1 MRIKVIEWPSK
12 SPHLSPRENPV
23 WERKLQ
29 VAKYQFLYSG
39 LSQNPVGDVGK
50 PGGDLQETPYSC
62 DYQQGFSI
70 KFKVKF
76 FSGIKYLFHSRTCK
90 LIYVM
95 CFCFVCFFCFFGF
108 TCKLFVQLT
117 CLRTFGKRTFEA
129 MVPELRNTL
138 IVHLR
143 FTDPVKSFKSQL
155 KTYLFTQ
162 ACQ

>member
-1 MRIKVIEWPSK
+1 M
-12 SPHLSPRENPV
+12 
-23 WERKLQ
+23 WERKLP
-29 VAKYQFLYSG
+29 VAKQHFLYSG
-39 LSQNPVGDVGK
+39 LGQNPVGDVGK
-50 PGGDLQETPYSC
+50 PGGELQETPHSC

-70 KFKVKF
+70 RFKVTF
-76 FSGIKYLFHSRTCK
+76 CSGIKYLFHSRTCK
-90 LIYVM
+90 FIYVM
-95 CFCFVCFFCFFGF
+95 WCFFCFFRF

-143 FTDPVKSFKSQL
+143 FADPVKSFKSQL

-162 ACQ
+162 ASL

>member
-1 MRIKVIEWPSK
+1 MHIKVIEWPSK
-12 SPHLSPRENPV
+12 SPHLSRRENLV

-29 VAKYQFLYSG
+29 VCKYQFLYSG

-50 PGGDLQETPYSC
+50 PGGDLQETRYSC

-70 KFKVKF
+70 KFKVTF

-95 CFCFVCFFCFFGF
+95 CFCFFCF
-108 TCKLFVQLT
+108 LL
-117 CLRTFGKRTFEA
+117 LRVHLQTVCSAHFGKRTFEA

-138 IVHLR
+138 MVHLR
-143 FTDPVKSFKSQL
+143 FADPVKSFKSQL

-162 ACQ
+162 ASQ

>member
-1 MRIKVIEWPSK
+1 MHIKVIEWPSK

-70 KFKVKF
+70 KFKVTF
-76 FSGIKYLFHSRTCK
+76 CSGIKYLFHSRTCK

-95 CFCFVCFFCFFGF
+95 CFCFVLFFASSGSLANC
-108 TCKLFVQLT
+108 LFSSLV
-117 CLRTFGKRTFEA
+117 
-129 MVPELRNTL
+129 
-138 IVHLR
+138 
-143 FTDPVKSFKSQL
+143 
-155 KTYLFTQ
+155 
-162 ACQ
+162 